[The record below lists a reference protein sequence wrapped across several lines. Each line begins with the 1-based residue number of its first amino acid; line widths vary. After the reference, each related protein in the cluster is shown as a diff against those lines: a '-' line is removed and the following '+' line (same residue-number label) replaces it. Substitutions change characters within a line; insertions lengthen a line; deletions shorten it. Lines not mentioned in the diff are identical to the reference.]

1 MRGGWKCASTM
12 SGGQCA
18 MTLGVVLMLQWS
30 AGNLDTHTLDVSLS
44 YCTTTGVDPWAG
56 TWQWSV
62 LRRATIVDEIF
73 GHPAQ
78 RTEAPNKYGLCAFKR
93 LLLNLDP

>member
-30 AGNLDTHTLDVSLS
+30 AGNLDMHTLDVSHP
-44 YCTTTGVDPWAG
+44 YCTTTGVDPGVG
-56 TWQWSV
+56 TWRWSV
-62 LRRATIVDEIF
+62 LVDRIF
-73 GHPAQ
+73 GHPVQ
-78 RTEAPNKYGLCAFKR
+78 RTKTLF
-93 LLLNLDP
+93 LNLEP

>member
-18 MTLGVVLMLQWS
+18 ITLGVVLMLQWS
-30 AGNLDTHTLDVSLS
+30 AGNLDMHTLDVSLP
-44 YCTTTGVDPWAG
+44 YCTSTGADPWAG

-62 LRRATIVDEIF
+62 LRRAAIVDEIF
-73 GHPAQ
+73 WSSLAFA
-78 RTEAPNKYGLCAFKR
+78 EAPNKYGPCTFKR
-93 LLLNLDP
+93 LFLNLDP